1 MLIGPRLRELREER
15 KLSQGDITE
24 VIGLPR
30 SYISRIENG
39 HAVPSLE
46 TLQRLATAL
55 DVPLYRIFY
64 SEEDGPSIGPRL
76 KSWDEL
82 ADDRGPSGDEARFL
96 IEMRAL
102 AKNLGRS
109 GRILLLNL
117 ARRLVTRRSAQQSG
131 GGKAAESMTEDGAPG
146 ASSQE
151 PEVRSEKKAGRP
163 PTDQRPP

>member
-1 MLIGPRLRELREER
+1 MLIGPRLRELREQR
-15 KLSQGDITE
+15 NLSQGDITE

-64 SEEDGPSIGPRL
+64 SEESSPNVDR
-76 KSWDEL
+76 SWRSWNEQ
-82 ADDRGPSGDEARFL
+82 AEERGPSGDEARVL

-102 AKNLGRS
+102 AKKLSRS
-109 GRILLLNL
+109 ERIFLLNL
-117 ARRLVTRRSAQQSG
+117 ARKLVSRRPPQQVPG
-131 GGKAAESMTEDGAPG
+131 VGKAP
-146 ASSQE
+146 
-151 PEVRSEKKAGRP
+151 
-163 PTDQRPP
+163 

>member
-1 MLIGPRLRELREER
+1 MLIGPRLRELREQR
-15 KLSQGDITE
+15 NLSQGDITE

-64 SEEDGPSIGPRL
+64 SEESSPNVDR
-76 KSWDEL
+76 SWMSWKEQ
-82 ADDRGPSGDEARFL
+82 AEDRGPSGDEARVL

-102 AKNLGRS
+102 VKKLSRS
-109 GRILLLNL
+109 ERIFLLNL
-117 ARRLVTRRSAQQSG
+117 ARKLVSRRPAQQVPG
-131 GGKAAESMTEDGAPG
+131 VGNAP
-146 ASSQE
+146 
-151 PEVRSEKKAGRP
+151 
-163 PTDQRPP
+163 

>member
-1 MLIGPRLRELREER
+1 MLIGPRLRGLREER

-64 SEEDGPSIGPRL
+64 SEEEVPNVVPPQYSL
-76 KSWDEL
+76 DEL
-82 ADDRGPSGDEARFL
+82 AEDRGPSGEEARFL
-96 IEMRAL
+96 IEIRAL
-102 AKNLGRS
+102 TKHLGRS
-109 GRILLLNL
+109 ERTFLLNL
-117 ARRLVTRRSAQQSG
+117 ARRLVSRRSTPQTLG
-131 GGKAAESMTEDGAPG
+131 TGKAAGNIKRKRRTSRWEPG
-146 ASSQE
+146 AGN
-151 PEVRSEKKAGRP
+151 KKP
-163 PTDQRPP
+163 DLS

>member
-1 MLIGPRLRELREER
+1 MLIGPRLRQLREER
-15 KLSQGDITE
+15 NLSQGDITE

-64 SEEDGPSIGPRL
+64 SEEGIPKAGSPQQ
-76 KSWDEL
+76 SWDEL
-82 ADDRGPSGDEARFL
+82 AENRGPSGDDARFL

-102 AKNLGRS
+102 AKNLGRTQ
-109 GRILLLNL
+109 RIFLLNL
-117 ARRLVTRRSAQQSG
+117 ARRLTARRSAPQSG
-131 GGKAAESMTEDGAPG
+131 TGEAPESRGRRRR
-146 ASSQE
+146 AS
-151 PEVRSEKKAGRP
+151 R
-163 PTDQRPP
+163 